1 VIQRI
6 VLAALGIC
14 LPLGLIAGD
23 VTTGVVEK
31 TISNGSQSSLSRIH
45 YAHYIVDESMPAY
58 QRTVN
63 EIVSMGVQVSA
74 EGEPKGTYR
83 IDRSYFQQVLSDV
96 DSRFKEYVSS
106 ANDVNEAPWTL
117 IDSSYIEDDVM
128 LNDMSTNMIQ
138 LYRTHYEFTGG
149 AHGNSWTSVTH
160 VSKKT
165 GKKLSV
171 LGDIIVNEKEFVRIA
186 EKYFRKQRKLGP
198 KASLRKAGYDM
209 DGGDAFVISEN
220 IMFTDD
226 SLVLIYNPYE
236 IGPYVMG
243 EIRVAIPLKDVEKII
258 DTAAD

>member
-6 VLAALGIC
+6 VLAALGFC

-23 VTTGVVEK
+23 LTTGVVEK

-63 EIVSMGVQVSA
+63 EIVSIGVQVSS
-74 EGEPKGTYR
+74 EDDREGTYR
-83 IDRSYFQQVLSDV
+83 VDRAYFQRVLDDLASLFRQYIV
-96 DSRFKEYVSS
+96 S
-106 ANDVNEAPWTL
+106 ANDVNEAPWSL
-117 IDSSYIEDDVM
+117 VDSTHIEDDVM

-209 DGGDAFVISEN
+209 IGDAFVISEN
-220 IMFTDD
+220 VMFTDD

>member
-1 VIQRI
+1 MIQRI
-6 VLAALGIC
+6 VLAALGFC

-23 VTTGVVEK
+23 LTTGVVEK

-63 EIVSMGVQVSA
+63 EIVSIGVQVSS
-74 EGEPKGTYR
+74 EDDREGTYR
-83 IDRSYFQQVLSDV
+83 VDRAYFQRVLDDLASLFRQYIV
-96 DSRFKEYVSS
+96 S
-106 ANDVNEAPWTL
+106 ANDVNEAPWSL
-117 IDSSYIEDDVM
+117 VDSTHIEDDVM

-186 EKYFRKQRKLGP
+186 EKYFRKQRNLGP

-209 DGGDAFVISEN
+209 IGDAFVISEN
-220 IMFTDD
+220 VMFTDD

-236 IGPYVMG
+236 IAPYVMG
-243 EIRVAIPLKDVEKII
+243 EIRITIPLSEVKGIV
-258 DTAAD
+258 TLQ